1 MAANR
6 PLLFSQTPIAKRR
19 FEGTTGMTPMLVPL
33 PRASQRRAMRP
44 FALILFIGLMHVF
57 GAAASAQTADRTI
70 DEIKA
75 ETLARAQTG
84 AYPALGIQP
93 GDAADAL
100 GRIGTRDPDE
110 WAAAWSAVAEGYMA
124 KARAASDPKEADAN
138 FLRAWRLYYFG
149 QWPAPTSAGKQAAY
163 QRAVEAYLE
172 HARYF
177 DPPLEVVR
185 IPFEGSEIVGYLRL
199 PANVPGPVPLVL
211 AISGLDSRKET
222 VAETYAA
229 ALPEGIGFF
238 AVDSPGTGQAPLKAS
253 ETAERIYSR
262 VLDYLASRPEID
274 KGRIV
279 VHGQS
284 FGAYWAAKLAHTEAK
299 RLAGAVTQSPP
310 IHRTF
315 QPDFFRGRMY
325 TREYL
330 FDLLPA
336 SLFVYG
342 MKSADE
348 LLAFLPKM
356 SLQAQDWLG
365 KPAAPILVVG
375 GTKDTQVPI
384 DDLELL
390 INSGSEPREAWINPV
405 GGHMGRTASTWPDPV
420 IFRQVILPWEVRQ
433 LGQKPSN

>member
-1 MAANR
+1 MRA
-6 PLLFSQTPIAKRR
+6 FS
-19 FEGTTGMTPMLVPL
+19 
-33 PRASQRRAMRP
+33 
-44 FALILFIGLMHVF
+44 LILFSALTCFVSETV
-57 GAAASAQTADRTI
+57 SAQTADRTI
-70 DEIKA
+70 DEIKT

-93 GDAADAL
+93 VDASDAL
-100 GRIGTRDPDE
+100 GRIHSRDPDE
-110 WAAAWSAVAEGYMA
+110 WAAAWSAVADGYMA
-124 KARAASDPKEADAN
+124 KAKSASDPKEADAN
-138 FLRAWRLYYFG
+138 FVRAWRLYYFG

-163 QRAVEAYLE
+163 QRAIDAYLQ
-172 HARYF
+172 HARFF

-185 IPFEGSEIVGYLRL
+185 IPFEGKEIVGYLRL
-199 PANVPGPVPLVL
+199 PAKAQRPVPLVL

-229 ALPEGIGFF
+229 ALAEGIGFF
-238 AVDSPGTGQAPLKAS
+238 AVDSPGTGQAPRKAD
-253 ETAERIYSR
+253 ETADQMYSR
-262 VLDYLASRPEID
+262 VLDYLATRPEID
-274 KGRIV
+274 KNRIV

-315 QPDFFRGRMY
+315 QADFFRNRMY

-330 FDLLPA
+330 FDLVPA

-342 MKSADE
+342 LKSADE
-348 LLAFLPKM
+348 LIAFLPKM
-356 SLQAQDWLG
+356 SLQAQGLLG
-365 KPAAPILVVG
+365 KPTTPILVVG

-390 INSGSEPREAWINPV
+390 INSGSQPREAWINPV
-405 GGHMGRTASTWPDPV
+405 GGHMGRTAGTWPDPV
-420 IFRQVILPWEVRQ
+420 IFRQVILPWEVRR
-433 LGQKPSN
+433 LNQKADAP

>member
-1 MAANR
+1 MRA
-6 PLLFSQTPIAKRR
+6 FS
-19 FEGTTGMTPMLVPL
+19 
-33 PRASQRRAMRP
+33 
-44 FALILFIGLMHVF
+44 LILFSVLTCVVSEI
-57 GAAASAQTADRTI
+57 ASAQTADRTI

-93 GDAADAL
+93 VDASDAL
-100 GRIGTRDPDE
+100 GRIRSRDPEE
-110 WAAAWSAVAEGYMA
+110 WAAAWSAVADGYMA
-124 KARAASDPKEADAN
+124 KAKAAADPKEADAN
-138 FLRAWRLYYFG
+138 FVRAWRLYYFG

-163 QRAVEAYLE
+163 QRAIDAYLQ

-185 IPFEGSEIVGYLRL
+185 IPFEGKEIVGYLRL
-199 PANVPGPVPLVL
+199 PANARRPVPLVL

-229 ALPEGIGFF
+229 ALAEGIAFF
-238 AVDSPGTGQAPLKAS
+238 AVDSPGTGQAPRKAD
-253 ETAERIYSR
+253 ETSDQMYSR
-262 VLDYLASRPEID
+262 VLDYLATRPEID
-274 KGRIV
+274 KSRIL

-315 QPDFFRGRMY
+315 QPDFFRARMY

-342 MKSADE
+342 LKSADE
-348 LLAFLPKM
+348 LIAFLPKM
-356 SLQAQDWLG
+356 SLQAQDLLG
-365 KPAAPILVVG
+365 KPTAPILVVG
-375 GTKDTQVPI
+375 GTRDTQVPI

-390 INSGSEPREAWINPV
+390 INSGSEPREAWINPA
-405 GGHMGRTASTWPDPV
+405 GGHMGRTAGNWPDPV
-420 IFRQVILPWEVRQ
+420 IFRQVILPWEVRR
-433 LGQKPSN
+433 LNQKADAP

>member
-1 MAANR
+1 M
-6 PLLFSQTPIAKRR
+6 
-19 FEGTTGMTPMLVPL
+19 
-33 PRASQRRAMRP
+33 RAIS
-44 FALILFIGLMHVF
+44 LILSSILTCCVSSTL
-57 GAAASAQTADRTI
+57 SAQTADRTI
-70 DEIKA
+70 DEIKT

-93 GDAADAL
+93 ADASDAL
-100 GRIGTRDPDE
+100 GRIRSRDPDE
-110 WAAAWSAVAEGYMA
+110 WAAAWSAVADGYMA
-124 KARAASDPKEADAN
+124 KAKAAGDPKEADAN
-138 FLRAWRLYYFG
+138 FVRAWRLYYFG
-149 QWPAPTSAGKQAAY
+149 QWPAPTSPGKQAAY
-163 QRAVEAYLE
+163 QRAIDAYLE

-185 IPFEGSEIVGYLRL
+185 IPFEGKEIVGYLRL
-199 PANVPGPVPLVL
+199 PANAKRPVPLVL

-229 ALPEGIGFF
+229 ALAEGIGFF
-238 AVDSPGTGQAPLKAS
+238 AVDSPGTGQAPRKADES
-253 ETAERIYSR
+253 ADQMYSR
-262 VLDYLASRPEID
+262 VLDYLATRPEID
-274 KGRIV
+274 KNRILA
-279 VHGQS
+279 HGQS

-299 RLAGAVTQSPP
+299 RLAGVVTQSPP

-348 LLAFLPKM
+348 LIAFLPKM
-356 SLQAQDWLG
+356 SLQAQGLLG
-365 KPAAPILVVG
+365 KPTAPILVVG
-375 GTKDTQVPI
+375 GTRDTQVPI

-390 INSGSEPREAWINPV
+390 INSGSEPREAWINPA
-405 GGHMGRTASTWPDPV
+405 GGHMGRTAGTWPDPV
-420 IFRQVILPWEVRQ
+420 IFRKIILPWEVRR
-433 LGQKPSN
+433 LNQKADAP

>member
-1 MAANR
+1 M
-6 PLLFSQTPIAKRR
+6 
-19 FEGTTGMTPMLVPL
+19 
-33 PRASQRRAMRP
+33 RAIS
-44 FALILFIGLMHVF
+44 LILSSILTCCVSSTL
-57 GAAASAQTADRTI
+57 SAQTADRTI
-70 DEIKA
+70 DEIKT

-93 GDAADAL
+93 ADASDAL
-100 GRIGTRDPDE
+100 GRIRSRDPDE
-110 WAAAWSAVAEGYMA
+110 WAAAWSAVADGYMA
-124 KARAASDPKEADAN
+124 KAKAASDLKEADAN
-138 FLRAWRLYYFG
+138 FVRAWRLYYFG

-163 QRAVEAYLE
+163 QRAIDAYLE

-185 IPFEGSEIVGYLRL
+185 IPFEGKEIVGYLRL
-199 PANVPGPVPLVL
+199 PANAKRPVPLVL

-229 ALPEGIGFF
+229 ALAEGIGFF
-238 AVDSPGTGQAPLKAS
+238 AVDSPGTGQAPRKADES
-253 ETAERIYSR
+253 ADQMYSR
-262 VLDYLASRPEID
+262 VLDYLATRPEID
-274 KGRIV
+274 KNRILA
-279 VHGQS
+279 HGQS

-299 RLAGAVTQSPP
+299 RLAGVVTQSPP

-348 LLAFLPKM
+348 LIAFLPKM
-356 SLQAQDWLG
+356 SLQAQGLLG
-365 KPAAPILVVG
+365 KPTAPILVVG
-375 GTKDTQVPI
+375 GTRDTQVPI

-390 INSGSEPREAWINPV
+390 INSGSEPREAWINPA
-405 GGHMGRTASTWPDPV
+405 GGHMGRTAGTWPDPV
-420 IFRQVILPWEVRQ
+420 IFRKIILPWEVRR
-433 LGQKPSN
+433 LNQKADAP